1 MRTHTAAA
9 LLLAPMLATAQPA
22 KAPPAEFQAEI
33 WASSCM
39 ACHGTEG
46 RAEGVA
52 MTIGGRMSEE
62 IYQILLAYKSGQR
75 QGTIMQQHVKG
86 YSDDELRRIA
96 QHFARVG
103 K

>member
-1 MRTHTAAA
+1 MKFPRLLPVFLLGPVLA
-9 LLLAPMLATAQPA
+9 LAQPA
-22 KAPPAEFQAEI
+22 KAPPAEFQTTL

-52 MTIGGRMSEE
+52 LTIGGRQADEL
-62 IYQILLAYKSGQR
+62 YGILIAYKLGQR

-86 YSDDELRRIA
+86 YSDEELRRIA
-96 QHFARVG
+96 DHFGRF